1 VARLRTAVSAAI
13 LVGAGLLGGCVGY
26 SSYPEVESLASSSP
40 NFIQVKPVVEAALLE
55 VIERYHPDW
64 AGVYAVNLPVG
75 MTAAAQEAILANLDD
90 NARAMT
96 RENAHLPTYSVGRI
110 WVRGAKAKVDVIR
123 PVLEIGPK
131 PDGGI
136 VYQGMTVW
144 LDAGL
149 NPWRVDFVQPWSI
162 GVVEAPALNFVD
174 EVEEVNESGDDDFA
188 EEVPDEDP
196 SED

>member
-1 VARLRTAVSAAI
+1 MARLRTAVGAAI
-13 LVGAGLLGGCVGY
+13 LVGTGLLGGCVGY
-26 SSYPEVESLASSSP
+26 SSYPEVESLAPSSP
-40 NFIQVKPVVEAALLE
+40 NFIQVKPVVEEALRE

-64 AGVYAVNLPVG
+64 AGAYAVNLPAG
-75 MTAAAQEAILANLDD
+75 MTAAAQEEILEKLGDD
-90 NARAMT
+90 ARAMT
-96 RENAHLPTYSVGRI
+96 QANAHLPTYSVGRI

-136 VYQGMTVW
+136 AYQGMTVW
-144 LDAGL
+144 LNAGL
-149 NPWRVDFVQPWSI
+149 NPWRVDFVQPWAI

-174 EVEEVNESGDDDFA
+174 QTEEEPGDDSIV
-188 EEVPDEDP
+188 EEVPDEEP

>member
-1 VARLRTAVSAAI
+1 VAWIRTAIGVAVLS
-13 LVGAGLLGGCVGY
+13 GAGLLGGCVGY

-40 NFIQVKPVVEAALLE
+40 NFIQVKPVVEEALRE

-64 AGVYAVNLPVG
+64 AGAYAVNLPSG
-75 MTAAAQEAILANLDD
+75 MTATAQEAIVAELGDD
-90 NARAMT
+90 ARAMT

-136 VYQGMTVW
+136 AYQGMTVW
-144 LDAGL
+144 LNAGL
-149 NPWRVDFVQPWSI
+149 NPWRVDFVQPWAI
-162 GVVEAPALNFVD
+162 GVVEAPGLNFVD
-174 EVEEVNESGDDDFA
+174 EVEEVNESGDDGVV